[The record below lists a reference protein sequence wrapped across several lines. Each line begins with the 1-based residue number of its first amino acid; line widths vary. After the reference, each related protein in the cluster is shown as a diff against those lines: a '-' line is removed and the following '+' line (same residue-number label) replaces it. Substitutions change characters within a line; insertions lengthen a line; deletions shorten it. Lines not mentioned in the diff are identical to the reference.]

1 MTKSIYRTLGT
12 VTLILLALI
21 GMTWTTVRFATEHL
35 LYEDARSTARQWA
48 QNLAEN
54 AGDLEQIAS
63 GEMPTS
69 ASMAFFQWAQRS
81 GHVFRYEIYNR
92 EGLSQLVSTR
102 EQIAPVGVS
111 EHSPEASQAI
121 AERRAIVLIK
131 EGASPDLPTFYAEA
145 YVPVIADGEPIA
157 AVAAY
162 VNQAEE
168 RDRFYATFVR
178 AAIALCALTALA
190 FLIPAGAWYRRTKEK
205 ERADEQIRYLAH
217 HDAMTGLDNR
227 HQLSEKLQR
236 ALVALPERGGKLALH
251 YVDLD
256 HFKDVNDM
264 LGHDAGD
271 ALLQLAAERL
281 RMAARKKDVVA
292 RIGGDEFT
300 IVQID
305 AADKSEA
312 EALAQRVIATLQEP
326 FVIDGQ
332 TVRVG
337 ASVGIAMAP
346 TDAIDIA
353 QLMRCAD
360 LALYKAKADGRN
372 CARFFSSQL
381 DIDKQARL
389 AMEQALRHAVAND
402 GFDLEFQPVYDSTNK
417 TLAGFEALIRLP
429 SFEGGTISPSVFIPV
444 AEELGLIQYIGTWVL
459 KRACQTAA
467 TWPEH
472 LSVAVNMSPAQFN
485 TGNVCEVVALAL
497 RESGLEPRRLELEIT
512 EGLLLGDTEAVMKQ
526 LNGLKKLGVSI
537 VMDDFGTG
545 YSSLSYLWRFHFDK
559 IKIDRSFMSAYGD
572 ANGNAET
579 IVKTIVALGRSL
591 NMQVTVEGVETDG
604 QATFVR
610 NLDADEVQGFY
621 YGRPMPE
628 SALGAS
634 MLAALRP
641 EPTEPKDPSDTSTTL
656 RKTG

>member
-1 MTKSIYRTLGT
+1 MSVRRTLGF
-12 VTLILLALI
+12 VIAALVLLVAGTFTAVKL
-21 GMTWTTVRFATEHL
+21 TTDHL
-35 LYEDARSTARQWA
+35 LYRQATLAAESWARYVAD
-48 QNLAEN
+48 NVK
-54 AGDLEQIAS
+54 DLEFIAL
-63 GEMPTS
+63 GEQPSS
-69 ASMAFFQWAQRS
+69 ASMEFFRWAQRV
-81 GHVFRYEIYNR
+81 GLVYRYEIFNR
-92 EGLSQLVSTR
+92 EGFSQLVSDRKQT
-102 EQIAPVGVS
+102 ALVDVS
-111 EHSPEASQAI
+111 EFSPDAARSVARKTPVVAAQAGDG
-121 AERRAIVLIK
+121 AERPA
-131 EGASPDLPTFYAEA
+131 FFAEA
-145 YVPVIADGEPIA
+145 YVPVMSDGRPIA
-157 AVAAY
+157 VVAAFLD
-162 VNQAEE
+162 QTQE
-168 RDRFYATFVR
+168 REAFLNTFML
-178 AAIALCALTALA
+178 AAIALCLLTSLA
-190 FLIPAGAWYRRTKEK
+190 FCLPAGAWYRRTKEK

-217 HDAMTGLDNR
+217 HDVMTGLDNR
-227 HQLSEKLQR
+227 HRLSEKLQR
-236 ALVALPERGGKLALH
+236 ALVALPEHGGKLALH

-256 HFKDVNDM
+256 RFKHVNDT

-281 RMAARKKDVVA
+281 RMAARKQDLVA

-305 AADKSEA
+305 ASDKSEA
-312 EALAQRVIATLQEP
+312 EALAQRVIATLREP
-326 FVIDGQ
+326 FVIKGES
-332 TVRVG
+332 VSVG

-381 DIDKQARL
+381 DIDDQARVTL
-389 AMEQALRHAVAND
+389 EQALRNAVAND
-402 GFDLEFQPVYDSTNK
+402 GFNLEFQPVYDSANK
-417 TLAGFEALIRLP
+417 ALVGFEALVRMP
-429 SFEGGTISPSVFIPV
+429 SFEGGTLSPSVFIPV
-444 AEELGLIQYIGTWVL
+444 AEDLGLIQYIGTWVL

-467 TWPEH
+467 TWPKH

-512 EGLLLGDTEAVMKQ
+512 EGLLLGDTEAVMEQ

-591 NMQVTVEGVETDG
+591 DMQVTVEGVETDA
-604 QATFVR
+604 QAALVR

-641 EPTEPKDPSDTSTTL
+641 EPAEPKDSSDTSATL
-656 RKTG
+656 RKTA